1 MPFCSLSL
9 YQENRK
15 MFRPLF
21 RSLTNRQL
29 QLTVQR
35 NAVAIPRQ
43 QLSCIQMPVQK
54 LFVQP
59 RWYSTPQQQQCWQC
73 GTPTKPTSVIC
84 ADCHSIQPVQPEV
97 NYFDLLLEG

>member
-1 MPFCSLSL
+1 
-9 YQENRK
+9 

-29 QLTVQR
+29 KLTVQR
-35 NAVAIPRQ
+35 NVVAISPQ
-43 QLSCIQMPVQK
+43 QLPCIQMPVQK
-54 LFVQP
+54 LFAQP
-59 RWYSTPQQQQCWQC
+59 RWYSTPQQQHQCWQC

-84 ADCHSIQPVQPEV
+84 ADCHSIQAVQPQV